1 MKESYLESV
10 SKSGL
15 FRYLSEEKYDQIW
28 NELAMAPR
36 TYQQGQIIYSQDQII
51 ERAAIVHSGRV
62 RGELIDS
69 EGNAHV
75 MYFYNHGEIFA
86 FEGAVSRKK
95 SSPINLVADDETIV
109 LFFDVNKITACS
121 ASDEII
127 TGLFELLANSDI
139 KKLYRIEILSRKS
152 LRERILIY
160 LNIVSSTKGSKT
172 FDLGMSRQQLADYL
186 CVNRSALSNEL
197 NLLKKEG
204 IIELDGREITLLIE

>member
-1 MKESYLESV
+1 MKESYLKSV

-15 FRYLSEEKYDQIW
+15 FRYLPEEKYSRIW

-69 EGNAHV
+69 DGNAHV
-75 MYFYNHGEIFA
+75 MYFYDHGEIFA

-109 LFFDVNKITACS
+109 LFFDVNKITVCS
-121 ASDEII
+121 ASEEII

-139 KKLYRIEILSRKS
+139 KKLYRIEILSHKS
-152 LRERILIY
+152 LRERIMLY
-160 LNIVSSTKGSKT
+160 LNIVASTKGSRSL
-172 FDLGMSRQQLADYL
+172 DLEMSRQQLADYL

-204 IIELDGREITLLIE
+204 VIELDGKKVTLLI

>member
-1 MKESYLESV
+1 MKESYLKSV

-15 FRYLSEEKYDQIW
+15 FRYLPEEKYSRIW

-109 LFFDVNKITACS
+109 LFFDVNKITVCS
-121 ASDEII
+121 ASEEII

-139 KKLYRIEILSRKS
+139 KKLYRIEILSHKS
-152 LRERILIY
+152 LRERIMLY
-160 LNIVSSTKGSKT
+160 LNIVASTKGSRSL
-172 FDLGMSRQQLADYL
+172 DLEMSRQQLADYL

-204 IIELDGREITLLIE
+204 VIELDGKKVTLLI